1 MERTSSP
8 FLCIDCLVE
17 GSNHQLSTDPPN
29 TDPNTMNLLNRPT
42 QAFNA
47 SRCKAESVNAT
58 RVSRKMPRRTVQY
71 GMDVCN
77 PQCASVVRQRVAP
90 KFSAG
95 HSQTSPARLTEQESL
110 KPLED
115 VCTNDD
121 LRPIDTRSTGSLNS
135 CTATCGCQSIC
146 SSHVPHSASSPPST
160 PFVPPIESVATVRW
174 DSLALANFSSFTAA
188 GPEVENNFQATHV
201 AISAANLPD
210 IPAFHNSIEAVSTQT
225 RELRPVNRVE
235 SLREQYLD
243 VCFQQMRE
251 PLPNRSTGPS
261 SRQRHPREYSQT
273 GRFGMRQPIPDSH
286 SSFSYSL
293 QSVLHHLRE
302 SDQAVEPSN
311 QLPSLLNQGV
321 DCQLFDNSGSQET
334 IHELK
339 MMESLRSVAP
349 GSTDIEGAAP
359 QTASAI
365 GKSNPTSDASTT
377 TILPQS
383 IIKHLFHS
391 GLHGS
396 LYRLLFPLTKPR
408 LTKAEYGEAR
418 ECIRLCKAMSK
429 AEENAKK
436 RAKLQDKRRRKSAKS
451 TYTGISTGLEDR
463 MEYAFSYL

>member
-17 GSNHQLSTDPPN
+17 GSNHRLSTDPPN

-58 RVSRKMPRRTVQY
+58 RVSRKMPRRMVQY
-71 GMDVCN
+71 GLDVCN
-77 PQCASVVRQRVAP
+77 PQCASGVPQRVAP
-90 KFSAG
+90 IFSAG

-110 KPLED
+110 NPLED

-174 DSLALANFSSFTAA
+174 DSLAFANFSSFTAA
-188 GPEVENNFQATHV
+188 GLEVENNFQATHV

-210 IPAFHNSIEAVSTQT
+210 IPAFHDSIEAVSTQT

-243 VCFQQMRE
+243 VCFRQMRE

-261 SRQRHPREYSQT
+261 SRQKHPGEHSQA
-273 GRFGMRQPIPDSH
+273 GHLGMRQPIPDSR
-286 SSFSYSL
+286 SL
-293 QSVLHHLRE
+293 QSVLHRLRE

-321 DCQLFDNSGSQET
+321 NFQLLDNSGSQET

-339 MMESLRSVAP
+339 MMESLRSMAP
-349 GSTDIEGAAP
+349 GSTSIEGAAP

-365 GKSNPTSDASTT
+365 GKSNPTSNASTT

-383 IIKHLFHS
+383 IIEHLFHS
-391 GLHGS
+391 GLRGS
-396 LYRLLFPLTKPR
+396 LYRLLFPFTKPS
-408 LTKAEYGEAR
+408 LTKAEYGEALK
-418 ECIRLCKAMSK
+418 CIRLCKAMSK

-451 TYTGISTGLEDR
+451 KYTGISTGLEDR
-463 MEYAFSYL
+463 MEYEFSYL